1 MTNSSA
7 PTPASKATERQLPE
21 DAPEHID
28 DDSDARE
35 AWADGWNACLVE
47 VKRRDGSQRQVDA
60 LRHAL
65 QNLLNTHEGIGGT
78 EYHAGDIARE
88 ALARSA

>member
-1 MTNSSA
+1 M
-7 PTPASKATERQLPE
+7 PE

-35 AWADGWNACLVE
+35 AWADGWNACLAA
-47 VKRRDGSQRQVDA
+47 VKRREVAA
-60 LRHAL
+60 LRNAL

>member
-35 AWADGWNACLVE
+35 AWADGWNACLAA
-47 VKRRDGSQRQVDA
+47 VKRREVAA

-78 EYHAGDIARE
+78 KHHAGDIARE

>member
-7 PTPASKATERQLPE
+7 PTAAPNLPCRE
-21 DAPEHID
+21 FPCNAPDHID
-28 DDSDARE
+28 DDTDARY

-47 VKRRDGSQRQVDA
+47 VKRRDGSQRQVEA

>member
-21 DAPEHID
+21 DAPEHIAD
-28 DDSDARE
+28 DTDARE
-35 AWADGWNACLVE
+35 AWADGWNACLAE
-47 VKRRDGSQRQVDA
+47 VKRREVAA
-60 LRHAL
+60 LRYAL
-65 QNLLNTHEGIGGT
+65 QNLLNTHDGIGGT
-78 EYHAGDIARE
+78 KHHAGDIARE